1 MHRST
6 RSNAARLGAL
16 LGGLSAAA
24 TASAQPS
31 SDWEWM
37 VEPYIWAASIG
48 TDMRT
53 ISPPTEADS
62 DSSFSDVIDKL
73 DGVFMGRVEGRTDR
87 YGMFADFIYL
97 GLADGTQRRVLRT
110 ETDLDARLLDLAF
123 SVRIGGARD
132 SGLDLYGGARYID
145 VDLTTRFVPDN
156 PAFAPRSLDAG
167 QSYLDFLAGARY
179 TWPLAERWSLAL
191 RGDASFGETDG
202 TWSASAMGGYRT
214 GNGAWLFGYRYM
226 QAEFGNGNA
235 DVTLDLSGP
244 VVGYGFRF

>member
-6 RSNAARLGAL
+6 GFNVARLGAL
-16 LGGLSAAA
+16 LGGLLAAA
-24 TASAQPS
+24 STCAQQS
-31 SDWEWM
+31 SGWEWM
-37 VEPYIWAASIG
+37 VEPYAWAASIG

-53 ISPPTEADS
+53 ITPPTDADS

-97 GLADGTQRRVLRT
+97 GLADGSQRRVLRT
-110 ETDLDARLLDLAF
+110 DTDLDTRLLDLAF
-123 SVRIGGARD
+123 SVRVGGERD

-145 VDLTTRFVPDN
+145 LDLTTEFVPDN
-156 PAFAPRSLDAG
+156 PAFAARTFDAG
-167 QSYLDFLAGARY
+167 ESYLDFLAGARY
-179 TWPLAERWSLAL
+179 TWPLAERWSLTL

-202 TWSASAMGGYRT
+202 TWSASAMAGYRT

-226 QAEFGNGNA
+226 EAEFGNDNA
-235 DVTLDLSGP
+235 DITLDLGGP